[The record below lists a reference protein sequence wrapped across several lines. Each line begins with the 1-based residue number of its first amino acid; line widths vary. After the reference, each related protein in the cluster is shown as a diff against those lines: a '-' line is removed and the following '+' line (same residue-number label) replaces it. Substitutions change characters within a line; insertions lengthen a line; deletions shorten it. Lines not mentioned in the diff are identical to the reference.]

1 MMSDK
6 DCIDLQNYLD
16 DMRTG
21 TREIKVNNYIKYQVE
36 SVENGHNILIITGGE
51 KNLDSVVVQKFMCRW
66 PKDRNPRKK
75 PFTHVKK
82 EV

>member
-21 TREIKVNNYIKYQVE
+21 TRTIKVNNYIKYQVE
-36 SVENGHNILIITGGE
+36 SVKNGHNILIITGNE
-51 KNLDSVVVQKFMCRW
+51 KDLESVVVQKFECRW

-75 PFTHVKK
+75 PFTHDKK